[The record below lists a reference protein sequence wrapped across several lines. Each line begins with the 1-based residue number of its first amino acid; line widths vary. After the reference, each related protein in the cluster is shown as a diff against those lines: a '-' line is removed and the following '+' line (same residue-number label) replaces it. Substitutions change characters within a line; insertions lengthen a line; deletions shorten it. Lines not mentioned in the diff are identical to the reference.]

1 VEAATRIQQWWRFH
15 KTRRRKAESQDRA
28 VFPRNLSDKE
38 DCRYWYELMG
48 ECYIHEIMDG
58 DAITYQK
65 THGIGSIIFELR

>member
-1 VEAATRIQQWWRFH
+1 M
-15 KTRRRKAESQDRA
+15 
-28 VFPRNLSDKE
+28 FPRNLSDKE
-38 DCRYWYELMG
+38 DRRYWYELIG